1 MLQRLLV
8 VLAGC
13 IHPESRC
20 AAVLAVHLH
29 AAAHVLTQLF
39 LKMQKKAKPLRLPH
53 CRSHWLS
60 FEPSGAVGEV

>member
-29 AAAHVLTQLF
+29 DAAHVLTQLF
-39 LKMQKKAKPLRLPH
+39 FENAKKSKAATTATLPD
-53 CRSHWLS
+53 SLAL
-60 FEPSGAVGEV
+60 F